1 MGLSGIDHDQAVS
14 SQCYDHKQHKK
25 AKEDPVL
32 QRLRLPVPACR
43 LRFMLPQIPAQPPSL
58 AQVLKEV
65 NTARTNS
72 CVQRN

>member
-1 MGLSGIDHDQAVS
+1 MGLSGLDHDQAVS

-43 LRFMLPQIPAQPPSL
+43 L
-58 AQVLKEV
+58 
-65 NTARTNS
+65 
-72 CVQRN
+72 